1 MGERDEMT
9 VRSLGAVATP
19 ITVPTHQPQQVVDV
33 TDQVTGAVERSEV
46 DDGVVLVFCP
56 HTSCGLAL
64 NEDETGFHQ
73 DLCSVL
79 EEVAP
84 LGRAWVHDD
93 LTRRTQNLTP
103 GVPERANGW
112 SHVRALLSTSPS
124 LTLPVAG
131 GGLAIGRWQR
141 ILLVEFDGPRERTL
155 HVRTWTCSA

>member
-1 MGERDEMT
+1 M
-9 VRSLGAVATP
+9 SSP
-19 ITVPTHQPQQVVDV
+19 ITIPTERPQQVVDV
-33 TDQVTGAVERSEV
+33 TDQVAVAVERSGV

-84 LGRAWVHDD
+84 LGRAWMHDD

-112 SHVRALLSTSPS
+112 SHVRALLATTPS
-124 LTLPVAG
+124 LTLPLAG
-131 GGLAIGRWQR
+131 GHLAIGQWQR

-155 HVRTWTCSA
+155 HVRTGPGSA